1 MLAPITFPKLN
12 EGAPEMAEEIPTNNS
27 GKEVATAIIINA
39 AENSLICKNLAIFV
53 NDFTRSTPLT
63 IKTAHDRVKYKIF
76 SIIFSF
82 L

>member
-1 MLAPITFPKLN
+1 MFAPITFPKLR
-12 EGAPEMAEEIPTNNS
+12 EGEPEMAEDIPTNNS
-27 GKEVATAIIINA
+27 GKEVATAIIMKA
-39 AENSLICKNLAIFV
+39 AENSLMCKNRAIFV
-53 NDFTRSTPLT
+53 NDFTRNTPLT